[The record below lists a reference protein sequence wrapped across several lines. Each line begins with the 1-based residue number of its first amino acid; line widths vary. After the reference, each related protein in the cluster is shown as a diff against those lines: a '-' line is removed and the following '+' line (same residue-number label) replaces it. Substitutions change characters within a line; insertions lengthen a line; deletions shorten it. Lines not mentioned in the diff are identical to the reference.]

1 MITNIY
7 LFLAA
12 SFFEIFGCF
21 SFWLYFR
28 LAKSPI
34 WISIGLISLIL
45 FAYIL
50 TKIDLEDAGRIY
62 AIYGGIYIFSSFLW
76 MIFVE
81 KEMMNKFDIIGLV
94 FVLFGAGVIYFGNKL
109 VGA

>member
-28 LAKSPI
+28 LAKSPA
-34 WISIGLISLIL
+34 WLGAGLISLIL

-50 TKIDLEDAGRIY
+50 TKIDLEAAGRIY
-62 AIYGGIYIFSSFLW
+62 AIYGGIYILSSFLW

-81 KEMMNKFDIIGLV
+81 KEMMNKFDIIGLA
-94 FVLFGAGVIYFGNKL
+94 FVIFGVGIIYFGNKL
-109 VGA
+109 A

>member
-28 LAKSPI
+28 LAKSPV
-34 WISIGLISLIL
+34 WLGAGLISLIL

-50 TKIDLEDAGRIY
+50 TKIDLEAAGRIY
-62 AIYGGIYIFSSFLW
+62 AIYGGIYILSSFLW
-76 MIFVE
+76 MVFVE
-81 KEMMNKFDIIGLV
+81 KEMMNRFDIIGLA
-94 FVLFGAGVIYFGNKL
+94 FVILGVGIIYFGNKL
-109 VGA
+109 A